1 VAAFSSS
8 AKRRVPKY
16 RSARSQSNVTTLA
29 FGPSSRAVRKAAMI
43 LAPEQAPLHGI
54 HKHGFG
60 KTVLDAAAGVEELA
74 LGVYGQAF

>member
-1 VAAFSSS
+1 
-8 AKRRVPKY
+8 
-16 RSARSQSNVTTLA
+16 
-29 FGPSSRAVRKAAMI
+29 MI